1 MSVQVSA
8 SQSVSKRVSSRV
20 WQECQI
26 TSGGE
31 GEVEGE
37 CVSVSV
43 NESLRVSV
51 NKTETERASGSA
63 KVYNSTCV

>member
-1 MSVQVSA
+1 MSLSVQVSA

-37 CVSVSV
+37 CV